1 MIRWTEYIKIK
12 NLQVKSVYVEREMKE
27 FSDPVAH
34 LDTFDL
40 VTDGSW
46 RQLWEWRV
54 KRNTGGGMLLLLLL
68 LVESLF

>member
-40 VTDGSW
+40 VTDGS
-46 RQLWEWRV
+46 
-54 KRNTGGGMLLLLLL
+54 
-68 LVESLF
+68 